1 MRADSNDWTV
11 ERLHRLP
18 DDGNRYEIIA
28 GELFVTPA
36 PALRHQYVA
45 DRLLFILLEYC
56 DRVGLQAISA
66 PADVVVSSDTLVQ
79 PDVFVIPLDA
89 AGRPPAT
96 YAEMGRPMLVVEVL
110 SPSTMR
116 VDRREKLELYQSMQV
131 PEYWIVDI
139 EKRMLERWLASSQT
153 SEVLR
158 EAIAWQPV
166 EGFAPLDIDLEQLFR
181 RVYGD

>member
-1 MRADSNDWTV
+1 MRADSNNWTV

-45 DRLLFILLEYC
+45 DQLLFVLLEYC
-56 DRVGLQAISA
+56 HRVGLRAISA

-96 YAEMGRPMLVVEVL
+96 YAEMGRPLLVVEVL

-116 VDRREKLELYQSMQV
+116 VDRNEKLRLYQSMQV
-131 PEYWIVDI
+131 PEYWIVDV
-139 EKRMLERWLASSQT
+139 EKRLLERWLASGST
-153 SEVLR
+153 AEVFR
-158 EAIAWQPV
+158 ETLAWHPV
-166 EGFAPLDIDLEQLFR
+166 AGFAPLEIDLVQLFR

>member
-36 PALRHQYVA
+36 AAPRHQYVA
-45 DRLLFILLEYC
+45 DRLLAVLLDYC
-56 DRVGLQAISA
+56 DRVGLQVISA
-66 PADVVVSSDTLVQ
+66 PADVIVSSDTLVQ

-89 AGRPPAT
+89 TGRPPAT
-96 YAEMGRPMLVVEVL
+96 YAEMGRPILVVEVL

-116 VDRREKLELYQSMQV
+116 VDRNQKLDLYQRMQV
-131 PEYWIVDI
+131 PAYWIVDV
-139 EKRMLERWLASSQT
+139 EKRVLARWLASSPT
-153 SEVLR
+153 ADVLR
-158 EAIAWQPV
+158 DAIAWQPV
-166 EGFAPLDIDLEQLFR
+166 EGFASLDIVMLFR